1 VTVTERL
8 TLLPAPLQSS
18 VKVLVTVSGL
28 DVSLPEV
35 ALVPDQAPE
44 AVQDVAFDEVQ
55 LSIVDAVAL
64 TVLGAALSDSAG
76 AVLVPV
82 VVPEPPVS
90 PPATVIVAKP
100 LASPPAPVQVRE

>member
-8 TLLPAPLQSS
+8 TLPPAPLQSS

-44 AVQDVAFDEVQ
+44 AVQDVASDEVQ
-55 LSIVDAVAL
+55 LSIVDVLAF
-64 TVLGAALSDSAG
+64 TVLGAALSDSVGAGGG
-76 AVLVPV
+76 AVLV
-82 VVPEPPVS
+82 
-90 PPATVIVAKP
+90 TVIVAEPVASP
-100 LASPPAPVQVRE
+100 LALVQV